1 LVTNKRKVTIMKS
14 PDFSQIQRRT
24 LDEMAGQASLV
35 KRTQNFSLRE
45 LINSKLPKPEW
56 KVNDAAMCAASELSE
71 SCRQASGKIPTGTWV
86 PLGALTR
93 DLTPA
98 GSPQA
103 VVGTVGN
110 ALQAGLATESAIM
123 GAATILSGLSGS
135 TYTLPSIATPVA
147 GSSAW
152 VAENAV
158 AASGIDPTFKAGVLT
173 PKTIAVQI
181 NVSRKLLMNSAVDL
195 ETELKAEILR
205 RMLLAIDTSAIS
217 GTSANEP
224 SGLLT
229 NADLQILAAGTN
241 GAAPTW
247 ANLVELEYQVGLR
260 VGMMRSPAMI
270 TSAALRKK
278 LRTTQRAAGLD
289 FILPSDADRLLGH
302 RLAISAGVP
311 DNLVKGTSGA
321 VCSALVFGDLAE
333 FHVGFW
339 GPVAVDLMVDAYS
352 WSTSGNV
359 RIIGHAE
366 VGVAVRHAGAFCAF
380 KDLLTA

>member
-1 LVTNKRKVTIMKS
+1 LPTNQRKVNIMQS
-14 PDFSQIQRRT
+14 PNFSQIQRRT
-24 LDEMAGQASLV
+24 LDEMAGQVSQV
-35 KRTQNFSLRE
+35 KRAQAFSLRE
-45 LINSKLPKPEW
+45 LINSKLPKPMW
-56 KVNDAAMCAASELSE
+56 PVNDAALSAAAELSE
-71 SCRQASGKIPTGTWV
+71 SCRQRSGKIPTGTWV
-86 PLGALTR
+86 PMGALTR
-93 DLTPA
+93 DLTA
-98 GSPQA
+98 TGNPQI

-110 ALQAGLATESAIM
+110 TLQAGLATESAIM

-135 TYTLPSIATPVA
+135 TFTLPSIATPLA
-147 GSSAW
+147 TGSAW

-158 AASGIDPTFKAGVLT
+158 AGGTEPTFKAGVLT

-181 NVSRKLLMNSAVDL
+181 NVSRRLMMNSAVDL

-205 RMLLAIDTSAIS
+205 RVMLAIDTSAIS

-224 SGLLT
+224 AGLLT

-302 RLAISAGVP
+302 PLAISAGVP

-339 GPVAVDLMVDAYS
+339 GPVAVDLMVDAYN
-352 WSTSGNV
+352 WSTSGTI

-366 VGVAVRHAGAFCAF
+366 VGVAVRHAGAFAAY
-380 KDLLTA
+380 KDLLSA